1 MALQKDGKDLIGAH
15 VVDNQH
21 VYFHEDGK
29 QAKGE
34 SVQRNNHYYFYD
46 QNLGHRITEQF
57 VKVADF
63 PHDEYRYFGKY
74 GVAVTGWQDINGNRY
89 YFYPTLRIE
98 SPFLGTKEIGMTSI
112 KFTLIASHT
121 TLDMMVNLAK
131 PLCPISGEFL
141 VAIRAWISEHFTS
154 AMTDNTLQ
162 AGKER
167 RKEYYYFEYGRQAR
181 GIGFNNNDSQTNV
194 MGQFIR
200 FPEGI
205 RYFEPYTGEL
215 SKSYDL

>member
-1 MALQKDGKDLIGAH
+1 MENARYEDISENRLKTDVSSFNNDENTEIQDEDPEENITGGQWYSDVQGSWHYKKDGKDLIGAH

-89 YFYPTLRIE
+89 YFYPDTAYRAVSYTHLTL
-98 SPFLGTKEIGMTSI
+98 P
-112 KFTLIASHT
+112 T
-121 TLDMMVNLAK
+121 T
-131 PLCPISGEFL
+131 
-141 VAIRAWISEHFTS
+141 
-154 AMTDNTLQ
+154 
-162 AGKER
+162 
-167 RKEYYYFEYGRQAR
+167 
-181 GIGFNNNDSQTNV
+181 
-194 MGQFIR
+194 
-200 FPEGI
+200 
-205 RYFEPYTGEL
+205 
-215 SKSYDL
+215 